1 MYVYIF
7 LYLEIKKNSW
17 VLRSKLHPGV
27 NIWMF
32 FFSSDQ
38 NSSFDLFSRIPD
50 TKYKYYWWC
59 SSFQYTVSTIRA
71 IKRLA
76 FYKTWIFSNFF
87 PQKAPRRGL
96 LEQKSGV
103 LLELC
108 QSGGLIESGLL
119 FAQYIFCCCFYPF
132 CFEWPR
138 WFFLYRLVFL
148 NILAK
153 RLEIIS
159 NLCKDRWWLVT
170 VYLSWHFYQIFMSR
184 IKRTR

>member
-1 MYVYIF
+1 MHFTWIETWFFTAFFRHLAAVNFEICHAWVHLSLRWLGLEKICTYGMYVYIF
-7 LYLEIKKNSW
+7 LYLEIRKNSW

-76 FYKTWIFSNFF
+76 FYKTWIF
-87 PQKAPRRGL
+87 P
-96 LEQKSGV
+96 
-103 LLELC
+103 
-108 QSGGLIESGLL
+108 I
-119 FAQYIFCCCFYPF
+119 
-132 CFEWPR
+132 
-138 WFFLYRLVFL
+138 FFLKKPLKEDF
-148 NILAK
+148 
-153 RLEIIS
+153 
-159 NLCKDRWWLVT
+159 
-170 VYLSWHFYQIFMSR
+170 
-184 IKRTR
+184 

>member
-1 MYVYIF
+1 MVY
-7 LYLEIKKNSW
+7 W
-17 VLRSKLHPGV
+17 VLG
-27 NIWMF
+27 F
-32 FFSSDQ
+32 FFQ
-38 NSSFDLFSRIPD
+38 FIFSPELSPKYRI
-50 TKYKYYWWC
+50 C
-59 SSFQYTVSTIRA
+59 A
-71 IKRLA
+71 IKRPA
-76 FYKTWIFSNFF
+76 FYKTLRFFQWQCIWIFPIFASKSPKKGTFR
-87 PQKAPRRGL
+87 A
-96 LEQKSGV
+96 KSGV

-119 FAQYIFCCCFYPF
+119 FARYIFCCCFYPF